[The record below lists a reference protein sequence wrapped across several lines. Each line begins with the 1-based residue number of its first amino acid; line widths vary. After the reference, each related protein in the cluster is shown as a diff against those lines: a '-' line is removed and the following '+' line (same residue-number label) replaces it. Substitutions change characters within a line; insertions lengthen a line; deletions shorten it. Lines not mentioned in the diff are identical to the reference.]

1 MTINKFPQI
10 SMNINKHLSISI
22 VSIIIILFIGIL
34 LFFSQ
39 NFSIS
44 QPTTKAQTSY
54 VPIGKGCTN
63 AYYIDK
69 DCDGYG
75 VASPLGPDA
84 DDNDPE
90 VNTPQTVIAKYK
102 TLTNFLNYLGYY
114 PDRIFYIATNG
125 NDNTGE
131 VNNID
136 KPYKT
141 WKSGVKPLL
150 QPGDAV
156 IFRGGVYDYLG
167 DWAIGGS
174 SGTADKP
181 VIIMAYPGEKVII
194 DASYPISASYL
205 SYCIWDGFILDNSKS
220 KYGRGIDGHE
230 YNHVTFRNI
239 ESKGHSSGMHCTHE
253 YHILIEN
260 CVFHDNSTSHG
271 IYLNSY
277 HPPYSTDITI
287 RNCLIYRNG
296 RHGFQQN
303 GIATNILF
311 ENNIVHSN
319 ALGGVSLINGIKDS
333 IFRNNLIFNNN
344 KQGFVL
350 FAYDCSY
357 SDEGPNSNN
366 LFVNNIVWL
375 GKYHES
381 VDYHE

>member
-1 MTINKFPQI
+1 M
-10 SMNINKHLSISI
+10 
-22 VSIIIILFIGIL
+22 
-34 LFFSQ
+34 
-39 NFSIS
+39 
-44 QPTTKAQTSY
+44 
-54 VPIGKGCTN
+54 
-63 AYYIDK
+63 
-69 DCDGYG
+69 G
-75 VASPLGPDA
+75 VDA

-90 VNTPQTVIAKYK
+90 VNTPETVIAKYK
-102 TLTNFLNYLGYY
+102 TLTNFLHHLGYN
-114 PDRIFYIATNG
+114 PDRIFYIATDG

-131 VNNID
+131 VNNIN

-141 WKSGVKPLL
+141 WDAIKPQL

-156 IFRGGVYDYLG
+156 IFRGGTYDYLG
-167 DWAIGGS
+167 NYAITCS
-174 SGTADKP
+174 ELDGTADKP
-181 VIIMAYPGEKVII
+181 IIIMTYPGEKAII
-194 DASYPISASYL
+194 DSTENNISIANSSYL
-205 SYCIWDGFILDNSKS
+205 IFDGFILDNTQSLWGNS
-220 KYGRGIDGHE
+220 IGGYKYEHI
-230 YNHVTFRNI
+230 TFRNL
-239 ESKGHSSGMHCTHE
+239 EMTHHSSGMHCTHE

-260 CVFHDNSTSHG
+260 CVIHDNPQSHG

-303 GIATNILF
+303 GIATNIFF

-366 LFVNNIVWL
+366 LFENNIVW
-375 GKYHES
+375 
-381 VDYHE
+381 